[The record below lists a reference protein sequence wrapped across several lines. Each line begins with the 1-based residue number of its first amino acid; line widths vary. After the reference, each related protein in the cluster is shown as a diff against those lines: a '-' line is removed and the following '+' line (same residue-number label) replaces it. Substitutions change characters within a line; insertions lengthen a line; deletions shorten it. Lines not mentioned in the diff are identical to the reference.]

1 LSVNNEDE
9 EEAYTTKLRVE
20 GVVEK
25 DVYEDFKRVYE
36 IECSRA
42 AESDRG
48 KPSRSEILEM
58 LLRKGLKTYFAEE
71 RLDA

>member
-1 LSVNNEDE
+1 LDWRKS
-9 EEAYTTKLRVE
+9 AFSLRVE

-36 IECSRA
+36 LECEA
-42 AESDRG
+42 AAKSDRG

-58 LLRKGLKTYFAEE
+58 LLRKGLKAYFAKE
-71 RLDA
+71 

>member
-1 LSVNNEDE
+1 MSANNEDE

-25 DVYEDFKRVYE
+25 EVYEDFKRVYE
-36 IECSRA
+36 LECEA
-42 AESDRG
+42 AAKNDRS

-58 LLRKGLKTYFAEE
+58 LLRKGLKAYFTKE
-71 RLDA
+71 